1 MFDLFYYFNINIS
14 EIGSLNVYCLFGF
27 WNILQ
32 YNMSRTRKKY
42 R

>member
-1 MFDLFYYFNINIS
+1 MFGLFYYFNINS
-14 EIGSLNVYCLFGF
+14 RKIGSLNVDLLFGF